1 MHCRWTM
8 AQLTKKKSWARK
20 QYSYAYIYKIY
31 LDVDLSHKFDTI
43 KRIYLKL
50 LDVTISS
57 SNDCNDAKGQ

>member
-1 MHCRWTM
+1 M

-43 KRIYLKL
+43 KRIYLRSYSMWQSHHL
-50 LDVTISS
+50 TIVTMPKDS
-57 SNDCNDAKGQ
+57 DPAF